1 MRGVEYGKITKREEE
16 LLYFLGENIAN
27 WIEKH
32 KTERSEL
39 LCALSGVCA
48 VVFTVDTPYK
58 KDFPMQVQDIDD
70 FCNYIKFMAI
80 KNK

>member
-1 MRGVEYGKITKREEE
+1 MRGVEYCKITKREVE

-39 LCALSGVCA
+39 LCALAGMCA
-48 VVFTVDTPYK
+48 VVFTVDTPHK
-58 KDFPMQVQDIDD
+58 EDVAMQVQGIDD
-70 FCNYIKFMAI
+70 FCNYLKFMAT